1 MNSILNICCLYL
13 KKYTPIPI
21 YKINIY
27 KHWVNLKLNIYS
39 IELNINI
46 CMHFQIKYFF
56 MKR

>member
-27 KHWVNLKLNIYS
+27 S